1 MRIDVAADY
10 ADPADLLLTVCLL
23 LLGLRL
29 DVLEVVAVADRGSF
43 AQDLAVGDLS
53 DEQSMA
59 AEVNALHNL
68 GGKVGVRALGDVG
81 DAVCRKL
88 VLELLE
94 LVDIP
99 AALIAKVLEGREV

>member
-1 MRIDVAADY
+1 M
-10 ADPADLLLTVCLL
+10 
-23 LLGLRL
+23 
-29 DVLEVVAVADRGSF
+29 LEVVAVADRGSF